1 MEIPIELKDKMI
13 EQRLNQ
19 YRQQIFT
26 LQMDKVALESVG
38 NTAEAEKAQKSI
50 DDLEKAFAAIEVM

>member
-1 MEIPIELKDKMI
+1 MEIPTELKDKMK

-38 NTAEAEKAQKSI
+38 NTAEAEKAQKAI